1 MPLSIETFSNARG
14 GNCFFKAIAHP
25 LAAEKAKALLE
36 TLRQRRE
43 VAIYDPLNRAAAFN
57 EFYDLTSL
65 SLAGYF
71 IQDVERQDSA
81 FGGCGASPVT
91 EIGNVRARQLLI
103 TEFSADKF
111 RNDIRHLLP
120 DGMEIASLDDLR
132 LPDFMV
138 TDQRNYLSF
147 VNFATNFV
155 FFRDGD
161 GHHTRLTTA
170 NYWTGYGA
178 RAPAFW
184 CRLYDGDG
192 KVLAEWVDELGP
204 AQSTVIID
212 SRVVRARFGLP
223 AFAGQL
229 FIHAIGIA
237 GHDVV
242 KYALDTFGDDDH
254 VLSCTHDANS
264 WPADL
269 YAGLPAPDDG
279 EDVTLWVQ
287 NSHPTPIPAG
297 EITINV
303 MGRSDRAHLSTAVAP
318 FATRRLKVRDLLPEA
333 RWPQQIEIS
342 AGKYFVRPRYEVF
355 KTNGRQR
362 IAHVNVERTDLK
374 PDPKLATLGNLLGKG
389 HILPAPVL
397 PLDRFSSLILP
408 TPMATEQKALPL
420 VALVYDAGG
429 SLASQHRLGNLPRD
443 HAMLFD
449 VGAHLLTSGK
459 TLPGGYGH
467 VELVYDFSAGT
478 EADGWLHGLFRYI
491 DRKSSHIA
499 ESSFGSHI
507 FNTVLTYKN
516 EPQSYGGKPPGLS
529 TRLFLRIGQE
539 PYDTFCHLIY
549 PASTPWRERS
559 DTALILLDRT
569 GKEVATQGV
578 RIPCSGSYLWRM
590 SEVFDPTQ
598 RRAGG
603 EGGYVIVRDTTCRL
617 FGYHGLVHDDHA
629 FSLDHMFGF

>member
-1 MPLSIETFSNARG
+1 MP
-14 GNCFFKAIAHP
+14 
-25 LAAEKAKALLE
+25 AAATASSRPSRIPWQPKR
-36 TLRQRRE
+36 RQHCSTHCGRKGE
-43 VAIYDPLNRAAAFN
+43 LAIYDPLNRAAAFN
-57 EFYDLTSL
+57 ELYDLASL
-65 SLAGYF
+65 PLAGYF
-71 IQDVERQDSA
+71 IQDVQRQDSA
-81 FGGCGASPVT
+81 FGGCRASPVT
-91 EIGNVRARQLLI
+91 EIGNVRAGQLLI
-103 TEFSADKF
+103 TEFDADKF
-111 RNDIRHLLP
+111 RNDIRHLVP
-120 DGMEIASLDDLR
+120 HGMEIASLDGLR
-132 LPDFMV
+132 LPEFMQ
-138 TDQRNYLSF
+138 TERRNYLSLI
-147 VNFATNFV
+147 NFATNFA
-155 FFRDGD
+155 FFREGD

-170 NYWTGYGA
+170 NYWSGYGA

-192 KVLAEWVDELGP
+192 KVLAEWQEDLGA
-204 AQSTVIID
+204 AQSAVIID
-212 SRVVRARFGLP
+212 SRVVQARFGLP
-223 AFAGQL
+223 AFTGQL

-242 KYALDTFGDDDH
+242 KYALDTYGDDGH

-279 EDVTLWVQ
+279 EEVTLWVQ
-287 NSHPTPIPAG
+287 NSHPAAIPAG
-297 EITINV
+297 EVAVNV
-303 MGRSDRAHLSTAVAP
+303 MGRSERAHLSTAVAP
-318 FATRRLKVRDLLPEA
+318 FATQRLEVRQLLPDA
-333 RWPQQIEIS
+333 RWPQQIEVT

-355 KTNGRQR
+355 KKDGRQR
-362 IAHVNVERTDLK
+362 IAHLNVERTDLK

-389 HILPAPVL
+389 YILPAPVL

-408 TPMATEQKALPL
+408 TPMATEQNSLPL
-420 VALVYDAGG
+420 MALVYDAGG

-443 HAMLFD
+443 HATLFD
-449 VGAHLLTSGK
+449 VGAHLHGSGK

-467 VELVYDFSAGT
+467 VELVYDFSAGS

-491 DRKSSHIA
+491 DRRSSHIA

-516 EPQSYGGKPPGLS
+516 EPQSYAGKPPALS

-549 PASTPWRERS
+549 PASTPWCEHS
-559 DTALILLDRT
+559 ETALILLDRN

-578 RIPCSGSYLWRM
+578 RIPCSGSYLWRV
-590 SEVFDPTQ
+590 SEVFS
-598 RRAGG
+598 AGERMAAG
-603 EGGYVIVRDTTCRL
+603 EGGYVIVRDASCRL